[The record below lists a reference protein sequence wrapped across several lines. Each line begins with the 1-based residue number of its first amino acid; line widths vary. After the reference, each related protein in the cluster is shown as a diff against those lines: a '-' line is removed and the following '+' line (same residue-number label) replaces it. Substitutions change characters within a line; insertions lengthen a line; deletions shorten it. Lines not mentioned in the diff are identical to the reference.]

1 MSIFREKDYVALGL
15 KNKDKFANNPGEW
28 DKGES
33 SVVKKKMLVT
43 LAFIQT
49 INIPMATSQGSS
61 SAATVFVLC
70 KLVTI
75 VLCYWT
81 EAKEKESVQK
91 SILNGESL
99 H

>member
-1 MSIFREKDYVALGL
+1 
-15 KNKDKFANNPGEW
+15 
-28 DKGES
+28 
-33 SVVKKKMLVT
+33 MLVT

-91 SILNGESL
+91 SIRNGGRILVLTAAGGALKIKREYPLGNNKSSEI
-99 H
+99 